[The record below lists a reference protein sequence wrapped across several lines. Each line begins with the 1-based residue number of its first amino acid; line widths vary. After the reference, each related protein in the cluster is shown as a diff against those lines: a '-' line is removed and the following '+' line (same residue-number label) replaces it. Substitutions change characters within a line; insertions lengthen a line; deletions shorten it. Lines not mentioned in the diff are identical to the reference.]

1 MKRRQRKQVVVSY
14 DRANMVSAKQLPTCA
29 AIFIICTTSI
39 CGATI
44 LTTNFTNGKAV
55 ATSHKTL
62 QPLTDI
68 RCVRECFQE
77 GRKGMCNVDGYNKE
91 DTATCQLSVDS
102 QQDVVD
108 VTDEMSGV
116 FYMNDGKYSI

>member
-1 MKRRQRKQVVVSY
+1 
-14 DRANMVSAKQLPTCA
+14 
-29 AIFIICTTSI
+29 
-39 CGATI
+39 
-44 LTTNFTNGKAV
+44 
-55 ATSHKTL
+55 
-62 QPLTDI
+62 
-68 RCVRECFQE
+68 
-77 GRKGMCNVDGYNKE
+77 MCNVDGYNKE